1 VFVARD
7 DYALNDNGLTFIA
20 NISERHEGEVRL
32 LEWHSGRSRVLAA
45 AGPWALSRGAG
56 VSVSPDG
63 KWIVFPKTQLESDLV
78 LVEHFR

>member
-1 VFVARD
+1 VSNARNGLIFVA
-7 DYALNDNGLTFIA
+7 NT
-20 NISERHEGEVRL
+20 SERHEGEVRIL
-32 LEWHSGRSRVLAA
+32 DWHSKRSRRLAG

-56 VSVSPDG
+56 LSVSPDG